1 MARQRG
7 PDAPPP
13 PRRTRAVGTIATTVT
28 RKVEGVE
35 TVEKATTE
43 HPPVPEDVGDPHGYV
58 MVKGGITRNVT
69 NFNSVNVQ
77 VSIGMPCVATLPAA
91 EKKYEEVSAVVDKLL
106 TRELRLALVGD
117 QEPQPDAV

>member
-1 MARQRG
+1 
-7 PDAPPP
+7 
-13 PRRTRAVGTIATTVT
+13 VT
-28 RKVEGVE
+28 RRASGVE

-43 HPPVPEDVGDPHGYV
+43 HPAIPEDVGDPHGYV

-77 VSIGMPCVATLPAA
+77 VSIGMPCVATLQAA
-91 EKKYEEVSAVVDKLL
+91 EAKYQEVSAVVDKLL
-106 TRELRLALVGD
+106 TRELEIALHGD